1 MNIKLPAMIDLDG
14 RSINPAHI
22 AFFLPARQQDTG
34 EPDPSRTLVIPLRG
48 KAYAVGL
55 PPEEAASIARFPYL
69 AEDGIAFNPTAGFR
83 VQSTDYNGAATRLSL
98 WDADSV
104 FQNLR
109 TKPETVAELYFG
121 KGARLAKLNRTL
133 LPKDRITV
141 VLPYRDNE
149 GRGFQAQAVLDNG
162 RRVRTQEDVAT
173 VAQAHGFHYLDEGNV
188 AARPAPIS
196 KSPTSIRA
204 LAPIS
209 NRAGFQIARRL
220 GRSRVPATAY
230 SSRRRA
236 RSPAACSFWD
246 CPKAKAR
253 WSRMPPSASK
263 HAPGRK
269 GAQRPR
275 PKAANRPRKVSSVHR
290 VGYFDVSRFSWIEA
304 RWGASLAP
312 RGTGYPASQD
322 GVPASPDLRPSG

>member
-22 AFFLPARQQDTG
+22 AFLLPARQQDTG

-55 PPEEAASIARFPYL
+55 PPEEAARIARFPYL
-69 AEDGIAFNPTAGFR
+69 AEDGIAFNPSAGFR

-104 FQNLR
+104 FQNLK
-109 TKPETVAELYFG
+109 TKPETVAEAYFG
-121 KGARLAKLNRTL
+121 KGAGLAKLNRTL
-133 LPKDRITV
+133 LPKDRIAV

-188 AARPAPIS
+188 AVRPGADIEITDFDKSTAANLKTERDFKSRVAWGDRGPRNSVLVEAPREIAS
-196 KSPTSIRA
+196 RMLILGLPKGESEVEPDASIRQQA
-204 LAPIS
+204 
-209 NRAGFQIARRL
+209 
-220 GRSRVPATAY
+220 
-230 SSRRRA
+230 RA
-236 RSPAACSFWD
+236 RSQRRAA
-246 CPKAKAR
+246 PKAEGGQ
-253 WSRMPPSASK
+253 P
-263 HAPGRK
+263 APQG
-269 GAQRPR
+269 
-275 PKAANRPRKVSSVHR
+275 
-290 VGYFDVSRFSWIEA
+290 
-304 RWGASLAP
+304 
-312 RGTGYPASQD
+312 
-322 GVPASPDLRPSG
+322 